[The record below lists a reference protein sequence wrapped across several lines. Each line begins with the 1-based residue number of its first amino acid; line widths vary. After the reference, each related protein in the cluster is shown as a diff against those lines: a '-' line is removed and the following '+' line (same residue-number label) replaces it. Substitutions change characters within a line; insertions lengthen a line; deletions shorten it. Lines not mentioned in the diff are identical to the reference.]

1 VIIFINFIH
10 FTLNFIFCSAVTADG
25 KSMISSDDVTSFAP
39 VSGNMRHLYAYGAQN
54 VLKELY
60 LIPLHPERINFQYG
74 NVFDDI
80 NKTRVAEERQQAT
93 PDVVG
98 FKLMPVVDFEK
109 RKKMIDRALG
119 KPTNKRV
126 SSPNKQFVGEGWSR
140 VWGGKAG
147 GGVEHID
154 PDDSENE

>member
-1 VIIFINFIH
+1 
-10 FTLNFIFCSAVTADG
+10 
-25 KSMISSDDVTSFAP
+25 
-39 VSGNMRHLYAYGAQN
+39 MRHLYAFGAQN

-80 NKTRVAEERQQAT
+80 NKTRVVEERQQST
-93 PDVVG
+93 PAVVVVG
-98 FKLMPVVDFEK
+98 SKLMPVVDFEK

-119 KPTNKRV
+119 KPANKRV

-140 VWGGKAG
+140 VWGRKTGDSV
-147 GGVEHID
+147 VEHVD